1 MQAVVAL
8 GLWSLSGSRTLP
20 SPLEVAHAWLDLVQH
35 QGLLFELWASV
46 KVSLVALALSTLA
59 AVAMP
64 CLATAPPF
72 MPRRAPRGDDA
83 LPRLRRAHLR
93 VHAGVQRRASALRVA
108 ILSFGMFVFMVTALL
123 ADLAAT
129 SRDPIDHCRTLG
141 MRHWRIT
148 GEVVVL
154 GKADVIL
161 DLMRQNAAVGWTLLT
176 LVEGLTRSAGGI
188 GAMLLNQNR
197 YFLLAGVFAIQA
209 TILAVGLAQDA
220 LLSLLKDTVCP
231 WSTLGKET
239 KHAMNATHHLHAGR
253 APADAGQ
260 RLRALRPPH
269 PRRRHRPHRQ
279 HPARGPAARPGGV
292 PARARRASASR
303 SCSAAS
309 PACSAR
315 RRAASASTARTARC
329 SRARWASSR
338 RTTRCSTTAPSGA
351 T

>member
-1 MQAVVAL
+1 MRDGGPVAGRGPSFAKGNPLKPVNLLLPFTPVRARWLKGMAATQAVVAIA
-8 GLWSLSGSRTLP
+8 LWALSGSRTLP
-20 SPLEVAHAWLDLVQH
+20 SPTEVARAWIDLVQH
-35 QGLLFELWASV
+35 QGLLFELWASI
-46 KVSLVALALSTLA
+46 KVSLVSLALSTVA
-59 AVAMP
+59 AVLMA
-64 CLATAPPF
+64 CLATAPAF
-72 MPRRAPRGDDA
+72 MPLARLAATMRFLGFAGLTYVFMLISSDA
-83 LPRLRRAHLR
+83 TGLRI
-93 VHAGVQRRASALRVA
+93 A

-220 LLSLLKDTVCP
+220 LLSLLKDTACP
-231 WSTLGKET
+231 WSTLGKE
-239 KHAMNATHHLHAGR
+239 K
-253 APADAGQ
+253 
-260 RLRALRPPH
+260 
-269 PRRRHRPHRQ
+269 
-279 HPARGPAARPGGV
+279 
-292 PARARRASASR
+292 
-303 SCSAAS
+303 
-309 PACSAR
+309 
-315 RRAASASTARTARC
+315 ST
-329 SRARWASSR
+329 S
-338 RTTRCSTTAPSGA
+338 
-351 T
+351 